1 MRYGWF
7 GDRWIEILDHSPD
20 AVVLDRAKDYLPLFV
35 NHNPS
40 DQVGVHEN
48 VRLEGKQ
55 LRAAMRFSRSAR
67 GQDMKR
73 DVEDGI
79 RPKVSVG
86 YFVHEMVLERQDN
99 ETGIDTY
106 RVTKWE
112 PVENSLAG
120 IPADPSVGVGRT
132 EEDDSRETRSV
143 VIRSLAGLTPRLTT
157 RSTHP
162 GAAPNQ
168 EHTMSDKLAAPA
180 NGANP
185 TDVRVHVTA
194 GETAERTRATEIDA
208 MCEQHMIDP
217 AVRRELLSSGASID
231 VAQRKILGIL
241 QERMKNPTAQGP
253 LVELNNKEKKRYSF
267 ARAIL
272 AAGDPDVDAG
282 FERELSTEIEKK
294 LPAQYKRRGGMLIPT
309 VVTRAGLDSG
319 TATKGQ
325 ELKFTQPGEFIDM
338 LRNKM
343 RVRELG
349 ARVLTGLTGPVSFP
363 KQTGAASGSWVG
375 ENPGGDVADSNLLLS
390 LVTLALKTYA
400 ASTSFSRQLLVSALS
415 ASVDAENMVRED
427 LATVHA
433 LAWDLAA
440 IAGTGAANQPR
451 GIINTAG
458 IGSVAIGANG
468 GAPTYQ
474 SILDLETAVTDANVE
489 DDSLAYL
496 TNAVMRGKL
505 KNTPQ
510 LQSATGVIPIWQDG
524 EVNGYKAAVSK
535 QVPRG
540 LTKGTSVDCHAML
553 FGAWSNLIL
562 GEYGALELISDPYRL
577 KKQGMIEVTSIQM
590 GDVAVR
596 YPEAFAVDLD
606 YRNI

>member
-1 MRYGWF
+1 M
-7 GDRWIEILDHSPD
+7 
-20 AVVLDRAKDYLPLFV
+20 PLFV
-35 NHNPS
+35 NHNAN
-40 DQVGVHEN
+40 DQVGAHDN

-55 LRAAMRFSRSAR
+55 VRAAMRFSRSAR
-67 GQDMKR
+67 GQDMKL
-73 DVEDGI
+73 DVADGI
-79 RPKVSVG
+79 RPKTSVG
-86 YFVHEMVLERQDN
+86 YFVHEMVLEKQDN

-132 EEDDSRETRSV
+132 AEDDPSRETRSV
-143 VIRSLAGLTPRLTT
+143 VIRSLAGLTPRLSI

-180 NGANP
+180 NGATP
-185 TDVRVHVTA
+185 TDVRVHVSA
-194 GETAERTRATEIDA
+194 GETAERTRTTEIDA
-208 MCEQHMIDP
+208 MCETHAIE
-217 AVRRELLSSGASID
+217 AKVRRELISSGASLET
-231 VAQRKILGIL
+231 AQRKVLEIV
-241 QERMKNPTAQGP
+241 QERVKNPPKQAP
-253 LVELNNKEKKRYSF
+253 LVELNAKEQKRYSF
-267 ARAIL
+267 ARAIM
-272 AAGDPDVDAG
+272 GHFDDKVDDG
-282 FERELSTEIEKK
+282 FEREIATDIQKK
-294 LPAQYKRRGGMLIPT
+294 LPQEYKFRGGILIPT
-309 VVTRAGLDSG
+309 FTTRAGLDSG
-319 TATKGQ
+319 TATKGA
-325 ELKFTQPGEFIDM
+325 ELKFTQPGEFIEM

-349 ARVLTGLTGPVSFP
+349 ARVLSGLTGPVSFP

-375 ENPGGDVADSNLLLS
+375 ENGGVDVADSNLLLA
-390 LVTLALKTYA
+390 LVTIGLKTYQ
-400 ASTSFSRQLLVSALS
+400 ASTAFSRQLLVSALS

-440 IAGTGAANQPR
+440 IAGSGAANQPR
-451 GIINTAG
+451 GILSTAG

-474 SILDLETAVTDANVE
+474 SILDLETVVADANVDE
-489 DDSLAYL
+489 SSMAYL

-510 LQSATGVIPIWQDG
+510 LNSASGVIPIWQDN

-535 QVPRG
+535 QVPRA
-540 LTKGTSVDCHAML
+540 LTKGTSVDCHAMI
-553 FGAWSNLIL
+553 FGAWDQLIL
-562 GEYGALELISDPYRL
+562 GEYGVLELITDPYRL
-577 KKQGMIEVTSIQM
+577 KKQGMIEVTSFQM

-596 YPEAFAVDLD
+596 YPEAFAADLD

>member
-1 MRYGWF
+1 VLRSTWYG
-7 GDRWIEILDHSPD
+7 GWIEILDHSPG
-20 AVVLDRAKDYLPLFV
+20 AIVLERATDYLPLFV
-35 NHNPS
+35 NHDPR

-55 LRAAMRFSRSAR
+55 LRAAMRFSRSQR
-67 GQDMKR
+67 GQDMLR
-73 DVEDGI
+73 DVQDGI

-86 YFVHEMVLERQDN
+86 YFVHEMVLEKQDN

-132 EEDDSRETRSV
+132 VTSETRPV
-143 VIRSLAGLTPRLTT
+143 VIRSLASR
-157 RSTHP
+157 THP
-162 GAAPNQ
+162 GAEPTQEQTMKTEIPAPAG
-168 EHTMSDKLAAPA
+168 AAPE
-180 NGANP
+180 
-185 TDVRVHVTA
+185 TRVHVEA
-194 GETAERTRATEIDA
+194 GQTAERTRVSEIDA
-208 MCEQHMIDP
+208 ICETHAIDG
-217 AVRRELLSSGASID
+217 AVRRALISEGASLQ
-231 VAQRKILGIL
+231 VAQRKVLEIV
-241 QERMKNPTAQGP
+241 QERAKNPPRQAP
-253 LVELNNKEKKRYSF
+253 LVELNEKEQKRYSF

-272 AAGDPDVDAG
+272 GQGDSKIDDG
-282 FERELSTEIEKK
+282 FEREIAKEIQGK
-294 LPAQYKRRGGMLIPT
+294 LPNEYKFRGGVLIPT
-309 VVTRAGLDSG
+309 FTTRAGLDAS
-319 TATKGQ
+319 TATKGA

-349 ARVLTGLTGPVSFP
+349 ARVLSGLTGPVSFP
-363 KQTGAASGSWVG
+363 KQTGAASGSWIG
-375 ENPGGDVADSNLLLS
+375 ENGGVDVAESNLLLT
-390 LVTLALKTYA
+390 LVTLGLKTYQ

-440 IAGTGAANQPR
+440 IAGSGAANQPR
-451 GIINTAG
+451 GILNTVG

-474 SILDLETAVTDANVE
+474 SILDLETVVTDANV
-489 DDSLAYL
+489 DDASLAYL

-510 LQSATGVIPIWQDG
+510 LASANGVIPIWQDG

-535 QVPRG
+535 QVPRA
-540 LTKGTSVDCHAML
+540 LTKGTSVDCHAMI
-553 FGAWSNLIL
+553 FGAWNNLIL
-562 GEYGALELISDPYRL
+562 GEYGVLELITDPFRL
-577 KKQGMIEVTSIQM
+577 KKQGMIEVTSFQM
-590 GDVAVR
+590 GDVACR
-596 YPEAFAVDLD
+596 YPEAFAADLD